1 MPVLASPPQSY
12 KRVKPF
18 SALMSVL
25 TKRIELRTGSE
36 NEILDIT
43 GDVQLAVEE
52 SGLDAGVAT
61 VFVPGSTAAVTTI
74 EFEPGLAKDF
84 PAMLERV
91 APDDIDYEH
100 QRAWHDG
107 NGRSH
112 VKASLVG
119 PSLSVPFEGGVLA
132 LGTWQQIVFVELDI
146 RPRRR
151 EVVVQVMGEAET
163 EPRT

>member
-1 MPVLASPPQSY
+1 MPV
-12 KRVKPF
+12 F
-18 SALMSVL
+18 
-25 TKRIELRTGSE
+25 TKRLELRTEAE
-36 NEILDIT
+36 NDIVDIT
-43 GDVQLAVEE
+43 GEVQQAVEE
-52 SGLDAGVAT
+52 SGFDTGVAT

-84 PAMLERV
+84 PGMLERV
-91 APDDIDYEH
+91 APRDVDYEH
-100 QRAWHDG
+100 QKAWHDG

-119 PSLSVPFEGGVLA
+119 PSLSVPFEGGVLT
-132 LGTWQQIVFVELDI
+132 LGTWQQIVLLELDI

-163 EPRT
+163 ESKS

>member
-1 MPVLASPPQSY
+1 MTV
-12 KRVKPF
+12 F
-18 SALMSVL
+18 
-25 TKRIELRTGSE
+25 TKRIHLTTGAE
-36 NEILDIT
+36 NDLLDIT
-43 GDVQLAVEE
+43 GRVQQTVEE
-52 SGLDAGVAT
+52 SGLEAGVAT

-74 EFEPGLAKDF
+74 EFEQGLAKDF

-91 APDDIDYEH
+91 APGDIDYEH
-100 QRAWHDG
+100 QKAWHDG

-119 PSLSVPFEGGVLA
+119 PSLSVPFEGGVLT
-132 LGTWQQIVFVELDI
+132 LGSWQQIVLVELDI

-151 EVVVQVMGEAET
+151 EVVVQVMGETGT